1 MLNPTKETLDLT
13 KAALRSPMSKEEALA
28 KGVTVSTG
36 LVYYDLQAPAKNLY
50 PVITPLRN
58 KIPRVGRPN
67 GYGDSAKWKQIA
79 AITGSG
85 FDAMGWVP
93 EGQRSGTMSYTSTQ
107 KAAAYCTLG
116 EEDYATYE
124 AIAAGEGFENVEST
138 DSLRTLQKMM
148 LKEESA
154 LLGGNGGG
162 VQLGTPGTPSLSQS
176 GSTGTLPALT
186 YSVIVVALT
195 YEGWRNASLAGGVA
209 TTKTITGADGGTFVL
224 NGGSSNKSASQTQA
238 ITLGQILYASV
249 TAIQGAM
256 AYAWFV
262 GPVGG
267 ETLQAITTI
276 NSATFSA
283 PLAAGRQ
290 AATAIT
296 QDSSSNPGLAFDGL
310 LTQALNTSNLAYVNA
325 LATGT
330 AGTGTPLTSSG
341 RGSVVEIDTM
351 LQSMWDNYRISPTV
365 IYVNSQELK
374 NITNK
379 VLGTGTSSLLRY
391 DAPASGS
398 GIVSPGASGVIEWYF
413 NPFGGTDA
421 AEGGTGGIKM
431 PIKVHP
437 NMPPGTIA
445 AYAEELPAWYQN
457 NEVPNVAEVITRK
470 DYYRI
475 EWPPRTRKREYGV
488 YAEEVLAVYATF
500 GLGVITNIA
509 NG

>member
-13 KAALRSPMSKEEALA
+13 KAALRNKMTPEEALA

-58 KIPRVGRPN
+58 SIPRVGRPI
-67 GYGDSAKWKQIA
+67 GYGDSAKWKQITA
-79 AITGSG
+79 LTGSG
-85 FDAMGWVP
+85 YDAMGWVP
-93 EGQRSGTMSYTSTQ
+93 EGQRSGTMSYSATQ

-124 AIAAGEGFENVEST
+124 AISAGEGFENVEST

-162 VQLGTPGTPSLSQS
+162 VQLGIPTAATLSAAGS
-176 GSTGTLPALT
+176 GATLPALT

-195 YEGWRNASLAGGVA
+195 YEGWRNASLAAGVA

-224 NGGSSNKSASQTQA
+224 NGGSSNKSASATQA
-238 ITLGQILYASV
+238 ITLGQTLSGTV
-249 TAIQGAM
+249 PTIQGAV

-262 GPVGG
+262 GAVGA

-283 PLAAGRQ
+283 PLTAGRQ

-296 QDSSSNPGLAFDGL
+296 QDSSANPGLAFDGL
-310 LTQALNTSNLAYVNA
+310 LTQALNTSNLAYVNT

-330 AGTGTPLTSSG
+330 AGTGTALTSSG

-365 IYVNSQELK
+365 LYVNSQELR
-374 NITNK
+374 NISNK
-379 VLGTGTSSLLRY
+379 VLGSGTSSLLRY
-391 DAPASGS
+391 ETNANGGMYSAIASGT
-398 GIVSPGASGVIEWYF
+398 IDTYF
-413 NPFGGTDA
+413 NPFGGA
-421 AEGGTGGIKM
+421 GAEKGKTGGVKM
-431 PIKVHP
+431 PVLVHP
-437 NMPPGTIA
+437 NVPPGTIL

-475 EWPPRTRKREYGV
+475 DWPPRTRKREYGV
-488 YAEEVLAVYATF
+488 YAEEVLAVYASF
-500 GLGVITNIA
+500 GMGVITNIT

>member
-13 KAALRSPMSKEEALA
+13 KAALRNKMTPEEALA

-58 KIPRVGRPN
+58 SIPRVGRPN

-85 FDAMGWVP
+85 YDAMGWVP

-107 KAAAYCTLG
+107 KTSAYFTLG

-124 AIAAGEGFENVEST
+124 AISAGEGFENVEST

-162 VQLGTPGTPSLSQS
+162 VQLGTPAQPSVSSS
-176 GSTGTLPALT
+176 GSGATLPALT

-195 YEGWRNASLAGGVA
+195 YEGWRNASLSGGVA

-224 NGGSSNKSASQTQA
+224 NGGSSNKSANNTQA
-238 ITLGQILYASV
+238 VSLGASLFASV
-249 TAIQGAM
+249 TAIQGAV
-256 AYAWFV
+256 AYAWYV
-262 GPVGG
+262 GAVGA

-276 NSATFSA
+276 NSAVFSA
-283 PLAAGRQ
+283 PLTAGAQ

-296 QDSSSNPGLAFDGL
+296 QDSSSNPGIAFDGL
-310 LTQALNTSNLAYVNA
+310 LTQALNTNNLAYVNT

-330 AGTGTPLTSSG
+330 AGTGTTLTSSG

-365 IYVNSQELK
+365 LYVNSQELK

-391 DAPASGS
+391 
-398 GIVSPGASGVIEWYF
+398 E
-413 NPFGGTDA
+413 
-421 AEGGTGGIKM
+421 
-431 PIKVHP
+431 
-437 NMPPGTIA
+437 
-445 AYAEELPAWYQN
+445 
-457 NEVPNVAEVITRK
+457 
-470 DYYRI
+470 
-475 EWPPRTRKREYGV
+475 
-488 YAEEVLAVYATF
+488 
-500 GLGVITNIA
+500 TNA
-509 NG
+509 NGGMYSAIAERHDRVVLQSLRRSRCGKR